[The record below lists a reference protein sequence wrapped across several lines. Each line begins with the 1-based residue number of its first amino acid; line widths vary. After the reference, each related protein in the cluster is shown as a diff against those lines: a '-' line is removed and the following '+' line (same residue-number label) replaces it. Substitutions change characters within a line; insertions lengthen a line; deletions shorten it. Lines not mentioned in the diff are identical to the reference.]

1 MKIQFISKTLFQK
14 AVKLLKKKF
23 KLLNCPHC
31 STFALIICRDSARC
45 ATNHVI
51 GIGKV
56 TMHLC

>member
-14 AVKLLKKKF
+14 EVKLLKKKF
-23 KLLNCPHC
+23 KLSTP